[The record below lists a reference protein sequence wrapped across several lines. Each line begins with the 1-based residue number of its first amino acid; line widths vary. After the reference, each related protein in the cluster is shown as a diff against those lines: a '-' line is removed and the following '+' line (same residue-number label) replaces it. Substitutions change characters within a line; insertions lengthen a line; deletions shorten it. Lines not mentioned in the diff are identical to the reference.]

1 MVFAF
6 LGIGTVELVVLALLG
21 LTLSVI
27 ALLSV
32 LLVVFVVLPQRKTRQ
47 QIEHSPP
54 PLPDPKRW

>member
-1 MVFAF
+1 MVIAF

-21 LTLSVI
+21 LTLSLI
-27 ALLSV
+27 ALPV

-54 PLPDPKRW
+54 PLPDPKRR